1 MTRHLRL
8 LFVAML
14 TIACS
19 LVGKAA
25 EGDTYKLVT
34 DASELKSGDIVVI
47 ASKDK
52 AVAMG
57 APNDKKEKYQ
67 PVTGI
72 KITDNVLAYKEGFTE
87 LLLEGEAGKWYFKY
101 ENGYIYANSTT
112 STVLSFDTNK
122 KKSANISISNG
133 NASIGFDIFANS
145 KYLSYSTKTSNF
157 GYYNSNKS
165 SFGDHGVSV
174 QIYKKQRRDNGLSIS
189 TNSVTTTTADLDGT
203 FHSYVTLSNP
213 NNLSPITYKSSNTGV
228 AEVNEQGEVKVNKS
242 GETTITVSYAG
253 NDTYTQAE
261 LSYTLTINKLENELA
276 ISATSATTTTTD
288 LDGAFHS
295 YVTLANP
302 NNLSPIT
309 YKSSNTGVAEV
320 NEQGE
325 VKVNKSGE
333 TTITVSYA
341 GNDTYTQAEL
351 SYTLTINKLANGI
364 AIDKTSVEDDL
375 NGYNGEAKKYVSLT
389 NPNNLPITY
398 TSSNP
403 YVATVDESGN
413 VKLVSWGKTTIT
425 VSYTGSEVYESATT
439 SYELNVINSE
449 TSYDEKFIVFAAGT
463 DKGSNSTI
471 LGGGDKLSKE
481 NVTIQS
487 TWAGFKN
494 NPYNLY
500 AGSTTTISTTKG
512 RIVRIE
518 MLGCGHLDIVNSDK
532 GTFDKGK
539 SDAVWTGSEKS
550 VNFQTNSGTTT
561 PTVSTFR
568 IYVEYP
574 NVKTFEYNENEANN
588 IEAWENSDIT
598 LNRTI
603 VADKWNTLC
612 VPFAISEEEIKANFG
627 EGTLVEKL
635 DAVNGNTVNF
645 ADATSI
651 EAGVPYLIK
660 PTVAGTTYTFNGK
673 EVSADAPKVEG
684 NADVTFQG
692 IYSPTDITNNGTVK
706 AAGVTKDG
714 KVLFVNA
721 GSQTNAFRCFF
732 TLNDNA
738 TISPAMLKISI
749 KGVETAIN
757 SIVMD
762 NSNATDNAI
771 YNLQGQRV
779 NGNSLTKGIY
789 IKNGKKFAV
798 K

>member
-1 MTRHLRL
+1 MTKHLRL

-47 ASKDK
+47 ASGTN
-52 AVAMG
+52 AMG
-57 APNDKKEKYQ
+57 AVNIDG
-67 PVTGI
+67 T
-72 KITDNVLAYKEGFTE
+72 KITAVTVNIKDNILEWANGVEETT
-87 LLLEGEAGKWYFKY
+87 LEGSSNKWNIKYTGKYLTYKKW
-101 ENGYIYANSTT
+101 NSESILMYDAPDKDCLFT
-112 STVLSFDTNK
+112 
-122 KKSANISISNG
+122 ISINNG
-133 NASIGFDIFANS
+133 NATIKNN
-145 KYLSYSTKTSNF
+145 TKGLINNYFRYNGSF
-157 GYYNSNKS
+157 GYYSN
-165 SFGDHGVSV
+165 GTV
-174 QIYKKQRRDNGLSIS
+174 QIYKKQRRDNKLS
-189 TNSVTTTTADLDGT
+189 L
-203 FHSYVTLSNP
+203 
-213 NNLSPITYKSSNTGV
+213 
-228 AEVNEQGEVKVNKS
+228 
-242 GETTITVSYAG
+242 
-253 NDTYTQAE
+253 
-261 LSYTLTINKLENELA
+261 
-276 ISATSATTTTTD
+276 SATSATTTTAD
-288 LDGAFHS
+288 MDGTFRS

-309 YKSSNTGVAEV
+309 YKSSNTDVAEV
-320 NEQGE
+320 NEQGK

-364 AIDKTSVEDDL
+364 TIDKNLAEDDL

-449 TSYDEKFIVFAAGT
+449 TSYDEKFIVFAADT

-471 LGGGDKLSKE
+471 LGRGDKLSKE

-494 NPYNLY
+494 NPYELY

-568 IYVEYP
+568 VYVEYP
-574 NVKTFEYNENEANN
+574 NVKTFVYNEKEANN
-588 IEAWENSDIT
+588 IETWENSDIT
-598 LNRTI
+598 LNRTL

-635 DAVNGNTVNF
+635 EAVNGNTVNF

-673 EVSADAPKVEG
+673 DVIADAPKTEG

-692 IYSPTDITNNGTVK
+692 IYSPTDITNGGTVK
-706 AAGVTKDG
+706 AAGVTEDG

-721 GSQTNAFRCFF
+721 DSQTKAFRCFF

-757 SIVMD
+757 SIVMG
-762 NSNATDNAI
+762 NNNAADNAI

>member
-1 MTRHLRL
+1 MTRHLRF

-25 EGDTYKLVT
+25 DGATYKLVT
-34 DASELKSGDIVVI
+34 DASKLKSGDIVVI
-47 ASKDK
+47 ASGTN
-52 AVAMG
+52 AMG
-57 APNDKKEKYQ
+57 AVNGKGTKID
-67 PVTGI
+67 PVQVT
-72 KITDNVLAYKEGFTE
+72 ITDGILKYTKGLGETILESNGSNWYLKFNGQYILYESRYNENVMMQ
-87 LLLEGEAGKWYFKY
+87 
-101 ENGYIYANSTT
+101 T
-112 STVLSFDTNK
+112 STDKYCLF
-122 KKSANISISNG
+122 SITMDQDG
-133 NASIGFDIFANS
+133 NASIKNNERPW
-145 KYLSYSTKTSNF
+145 KKNLSFSNGSSF
-157 GYYNSNKS
+157 GYYNNNST
-165 SFGDHGVSV
+165 V
-174 QIYKKQRRDNGLSIS
+174 QIYKKQRRDNKLSLS
-189 TNSVTTTTADLDGT
+189 ATSATTTTADLDGT
-203 FHSYVTLSNP
+203 FR
-213 NNLSPITYKSSNTGV
+213 
-228 AEVNEQGEVKVNKS
+228 
-242 GETTITVSYAG
+242 
-253 NDTYTQAE
+253 
-261 LSYTLTINKLENELA
+261 
-276 ISATSATTTTTD
+276 
-288 LDGAFHS
+288 S

-351 SYTLTINKLANGI
+351 SYTLTINKLENGI
-364 AIDKTSVEDDL
+364 TIDKTYVAADL
-375 NGYNGEAKKYVSLT
+375 NGYKGEAKQYVSLT

-449 TSYDEKFIVFAAGT
+449 SNYDRKLIEFVAGT
-463 DKGSNSTI
+463 DKGKE
-471 LGGGDKLSKE
+471 GGLPTLFTKAESLTKDVVNLHATTTTLAS
-481 NVTIQS
+481 
-487 TWAGFKN
+487 
-494 NPYNLY
+494 NPYHF
-500 AGSTTTISTTKG
+500 AGGSTSKISVTKG
-512 RIVRIE
+512 NIVKIE
-518 MLGCGHLDIVNSDK
+518 FYGSNLTRLNCTSE
-532 GTFDKGK
+532 GTFDKQ
-539 SDAVWTGSEKS
+539 SNIACWLGSAKEVS
-550 VNFQTNSGTTT
+550 FNNTQTQINYADVTNIR
-561 PTVSTFR
+561 V
-568 IYVEYP
+568 YVEYP
-574 NVKTFEYNENEANN
+574 NVKTFVYNENEANN
-588 IEAWENSDIT
+588 IEAWEISDIT
-598 LNRTI
+598 LNRTL

-627 EGTLVEKL
+627 EGTLVEKF

-660 PTVAGTTYTFNGK
+660 PTFAGTTYTFYGK
-673 EVSADAPKVEG
+673 EVSADAPKAKG

-692 IYSPTDITNNGTVK
+692 IYSPTDITKNGTVK
-706 AAGVTKDG
+706 AAGVTEGG
-714 KVLFVNA
+714 KVLFVNR
-721 GSQTNAFRCFF
+721 GSKTKAFRCFF
-732 TLNDNA
+732 TISGNA
-738 TISPAMLKISI
+738 SITPAMLKISI

-762 NSNATDNAI
+762 NSNATDNAV

>member
-1 MTRHLRL
+1 MTRHLRF

-57 APNDKKEKYQ
+57 APNDKKKKYQ

-101 ENGYIYANSTT
+101 GNGYIYANSTT
-112 STVLSFDTNK
+112 FSTDLSFDTSK

-157 GYYNSNKS
+157 GYYNSWS
-165 SFGDHGVSV
+165 DHGVSV

-189 TNSVTTTTADLDGT
+189 TNSFTTTTADLDGN
-203 FHSYVTLSNP
+203 FHSYVTLTNP

-228 AEVNEQGEVKVNKS
+228 AEVNEQGDVKVNKS

-261 LSYTLTINKLENELA
+261 LSYTLTINKLEN
-276 ISATSATTTTTD
+276 
-288 LDGAFHS
+288 
-295 YVTLANP
+295 
-302 NNLSPIT
+302 
-309 YKSSNTGVAEV
+309 
-320 NEQGE
+320 
-325 VKVNKSGE
+325 
-333 TTITVSYA
+333 
-341 GNDTYTQAEL
+341 
-351 SYTLTINKLANGI
+351 GI
-364 AIDKTSVEDDL
+364 AIDKTYVAADF
-375 NGYNGEAKKYVSLT
+375 NGNSNEAKQYVKLI
-389 NPNNLPITY
+389 NPNSLPVTY
-398 TSSNP
+398 TSSNS
-403 YVATVDESGN
+403 YVAGVDENGN
-413 VKLVSWGKTTIT
+413 VTLNSWGTTTIT
-425 VSYTGSEVYESATT
+425 ATFAGNDKYTQGAV
-439 SYELNVINSE
+439 SYELNVNNVVENINFKCIE
-449 TSYDEKFIVFAAGT
+449 FVAGK
-463 DKGSNSTI
+463 DKGHTSI
-471 LGGGDKLSKE
+471 L
-481 NVTIQS
+481 N
-487 TWAGFKN
+487 
-494 NPYNLY
+494 
-500 AGSTTTISTTKG
+500 GSTQSDEMTKYGAKIHSGLASFATDEYHINGRGSSTDITVENGK
-512 RIVRIE
+512 IIRIE
-518 MLGCGHLDIVNSDK
+518 MVGSDMNRLEGTSEGNYKIESDK
-532 GTFDKGK
+532 II
-539 SDAVWTGSEKS
+539 WTGNSQKVS
-550 VNFQTNSGTTT
+550 FKNSHTVGIYAAPTNIK
-561 PTVSTFR
+561 
-568 IYVEYP
+568 IYVDYP
-574 NVKTFEYNENEANN
+574 VIDLAEESANN
-588 IEAWENSDIT
+588 LKTLDNT
-598 LNRTI
+598 YVKLNRTL
-603 VADKWNTLC
+603 VAKKWNTLC

-627 EGTLVEKL
+627 EGTLVEKFE
-635 DAVNGNTVNF
+635 AVNGNTVNF

-673 EVSADAPKVEG
+673 EVSADAPKAEG
-684 NADVTFQG
+684 NADVTFKG

-706 AAGVTKDG
+706 AAGVTEGG
-714 KVLFVNA
+714 KVLFVNP
-721 GSQTNAFRCFF
+721 GSQTKAFRCFF
-732 TLNDNA
+732 TISDNA
-738 TISPAMLKISI
+738 SITPAMLKISI

-762 NSNATDNAI
+762 NSNATDNAV

>member
-1 MTRHLRL
+1 M
-8 LFVAML
+8 FVAML

-19 LVGKAA
+19 LIGKAA

-72 KITDNVLAYKEGFTE
+72 KITDDVLAYKEGFTE

-101 ENGYIYANSTT
+101 GNGYIYAKSTT

-133 NASIGFDIFANS
+133 NASIGFDIPLNS
-145 KYLSYSTKTSNF
+145 SYLSYSTKTSNF
-157 GYYNSNKS
+157 GYYNSI
-165 SFGDHGVSV
+165 FGDHGVPV
-174 QIYKKQRRDNGLSIS
+174 QIYKKQRRANGLSIS
-189 TNSVTTTTADLDGT
+189 TKSFTTTTADLDGN
-203 FHSYVTLSNP
+203 FHSYVTLTNP

-253 NDTYTQAE
+253 TDKYTQAE
-261 LSYTLTINKLENELA
+261 
-276 ISATSATTTTTD
+276 
-288 LDGAFHS
+288 F
-295 YVTLANP
+295 
-302 NNLSPIT
+302 
-309 YKSSNTGVAEV
+309 
-320 NEQGE
+320 
-325 VKVNKSGE
+325 
-333 TTITVSYA
+333 
-341 GNDTYTQAEL
+341 

-364 AIDKTSVEDDL
+364 TIDKTSVAADL
-375 NGYNGEAKKYVSLT
+375 NGYKGEAKQYVSLT

-449 TSYDEKFIVFAAGT
+449 SNYDRKLIEFVAGT
-463 DKGSNSTI
+463 DKGKEGGLPTI
-471 LGGGDKLSKE
+471 FTKAESLIKDVVNLHATTTTLAS
-481 NVTIQS
+481 
-487 TWAGFKN
+487 
-494 NPYNLY
+494 NPYHF
-500 AGSTTTISTTKG
+500 AGGSTSKISVTKG
-512 RIVRIE
+512 NIVKIE
-518 MLGCGHLDIVNSDK
+518 FYGSNLTRLNCTSE
-532 GTFDKGK
+532 GTFDKQ
-539 SDAVWTGSEKS
+539 SNIACWLGSAKEVS
-550 VNFQTNSGTTT
+550 FNNTQTQINYADVTNIR
-561 PTVSTFR
+561 V
-568 IYVEYP
+568 YVEYP

-588 IEAWENSDIT
+588 IEAWEISDIT
-598 LNRTI
+598 LNRTL

-627 EGTLVEKL
+627 KGTLVEKF

-660 PTVAGTTYTFNGK
+660 PTVAGTTYTFYGK
-673 EVSADAPKVEG
+673 EVSADDPKTEG
-684 NADVTFQG
+684 NDDVTFQG

-706 AAGVTKDG
+706 AAGVTEGG
-714 KVLFVNA
+714 KVLFVNP
-721 GSQTNAFRCFF
+721 GSQTKAFRCFF
-732 TLNDNA
+732 TISDNA
-738 TISPAMLKISI
+738 SITPAMLKISI

-762 NSNATDNAI
+762 NSNATDNAV

-779 NGNSLTKGIY
+779 NGNSQTKGIY

>member
-1 MTRHLRL
+1 MTKHLRL
-8 LFVAML
+8 MFVAML

-19 LVGKAA
+19 LIGKAA

-57 APNDKKEKYQ
+57 APNDKKKKYL

-101 ENGYIYANSTT
+101 GNGYIYANSTV
-112 STVLSFDTNK
+112 STDLSFDTNK

-133 NASIGFDIFANS
+133 NASIGFDIVANS
-145 KYLSYSTKTSNF
+145 SYLSYSTKTSNF
-157 GYYNSNKS
+157 GYYNSI
-165 SFGDHGVSV
+165 FGDHGVPV
-174 QIYKKQRRDNGLSIS
+174 QIYKKQRR
-189 TNSVTTTTADLDGT
+189 
-203 FHSYVTLSNP
+203 
-213 NNLSPITYKSSNTGV
+213 
-228 AEVNEQGEVKVNKS
+228 
-242 GETTITVSYAG
+242 
-253 NDTYTQAE
+253 
-261 LSYTLTINKLENELA
+261 
-276 ISATSATTTTTD
+276 
-288 LDGAFHS
+288 
-295 YVTLANP
+295 
-302 NNLSPIT
+302 
-309 YKSSNTGVAEV
+309 
-320 NEQGE
+320 
-325 VKVNKSGE
+325 
-333 TTITVSYA
+333 
-341 GNDTYTQAEL
+341 
-351 SYTLTINKLANGI
+351 ANGI
-364 AIDKTSVEDDL
+364 TIDKTSVEDDL
-375 NGYNGEAKKYVSLT
+375 NGYKGEAKQYVSLT

-425 VSYTGSEVYESATT
+425 VSYPGNEQYKPATT

-471 LGGGDKLSKE
+471 FGGGDKLSKE

-494 NPYNLY
+494 NPYELY

-512 RIVRIE
+512 KIVRIE

-550 VNFQTNSGTTT
+550 VKFQTNSGTTT
-561 PTVSTFR
+561 PTVSTFCV
-568 IYVEYP
+568 YVEYP
-574 NVKTFEYNENEANN
+574 NVKTFVYNEKEANN
-588 IEAWENSDIT
+588 IEAWDNSDIT
-598 LNRTI
+598 LNRTL
-603 VADKWNTLC
+603 VANKWNTLC

-627 EGTLVEKL
+627 EGTLVEKFE
-635 DAVNGNTVNF
+635 AVNGNTVNF

-673 EVSADAPKVEG
+673 DVIADAPKAEG

-706 AAGVTKDG
+706 AAGVTEDG
-714 KVLFVNA
+714 KVLFVNP
-721 GSQTNAFRCFF
+721 GSKTKAFRCFF
-732 TLNDNA
+732 TISDNA
-738 TISPAMLKISI
+738 SITPAMLKVSI

-757 SIVMD
+757 SIVID
-762 NSNATDNAI
+762 NSNATDNAV

>member
-1 MTRHLRL
+1 MTRHLRF
-8 LFVAML
+8 LFVALL
-14 TIACS
+14 TLACS

-47 ASKDK
+47 ASGTN
-52 AVAMG
+52 AMG
-57 APNDKKEKYQ
+57 AVNGDGTKID
-67 PVTGI
+67 PVQVT
-72 KITDNVLAYKEGFTE
+72 ITDGILKWANGVEETTLEGSKDNWNIKHTGKYLTYKKWNSENVLMYDTPDKDC
-87 LLLEGEAGKWYFKY
+87 LFK
-101 ENGYIYANSTT
+101 
-112 STVLSFDTNK
+112 
-122 KKSANISISNG
+122 ISINNG
-133 NASIGFDIFANS
+133 DATIKN
-145 KYLSYSTKTSNF
+145 KTKTINKTSFSFNGSF
-157 GYYNSNKS
+157 GYYS
-165 SFGDHGVSV
+165 SGTV
-174 QIYKKQRRDNGLSIS
+174 QIYKKQRRANGLSIS
-189 TNSVTTTTADLDGT
+189 TNSVTTTTADLDGN
-203 FHSYVTLSNP
+203 FRSYVTLTNP

-253 NDTYTQAE
+253 N
-261 LSYTLTINKLENELA
+261 N
-276 ISATSATTTTTD
+276 
-288 LDGAFHS
+288 
-295 YVTLANP
+295 
-302 NNLSPIT
+302 
-309 YKSSNTGVAEV
+309 
-320 NEQGE
+320 
-325 VKVNKSGE
+325 
-333 TTITVSYA
+333 
-341 GNDTYTQAEL
+341 TYTQAEL

-364 AIDKTSVEDDL
+364 TIDKTSVEDDL
-375 NGYNGEAKKYVSLT
+375 NGYKGEAKQYVSLT

-449 TSYDEKFIVFAAGT
+449 TSYDEKFIVFAADT

-471 LGGGDKLSKE
+471 LGRGDKLSKE

-487 TWAGFKN
+487 TWAGFKK
-494 NPYNLY
+494 NPYELY

-512 RIVRIE
+512 KIVRIE

-568 IYVEYP
+568 VYVEYP
-574 NVKTFEYNENEANN
+574 NVKTFEYNENKDNN
-588 IEAWENSDIT
+588 IETWENSDIT
-598 LNRTI
+598 LNRTL
-603 VADKWNTLC
+603 VANKWNTLC
-612 VPFAISEEEIKANFG
+612 VPFAISGEEIKANFG
-627 EGTLVEKL
+627 EGTLVEKFE
-635 DAVNGNTVNF
+635 AVNGNTVNF

-651 EAGVPYLIK
+651 EPGVPYLIK

-673 EVSADAPKVEG
+673 EVSADAPKTEG

-706 AAGVTKDG
+706 AAGVTEDG

-721 GSQTNAFRCFF
+721 GSKTKAFRCFF
-732 TLNDNA
+732 TISDNA
-738 TISPAMLKISI
+738 SITPAMLKVSI

>member
-8 LFVAML
+8 LFVALL

-47 ASKDK
+47 ASGTN
-52 AVAMG
+52 AMG
-57 APNDKKEKYQ
+57 AVNSDGTKID
-67 PVTGI
+67 PVQVS
-72 KITDNVLAYKEGFTE
+72 ITDGILKYTEGLGETILESNGKNWYLKFNGQYISYESRYNENVQMQASTD
-87 LLLEGEAGKWYFKY
+87 KY
-101 ENGYIYANSTT
+101 C
-112 STVLSFDTNK
+112 LF
-122 KKSANISISNG
+122 SISMDQNG
-133 NASIGFDIFANS
+133 NATIKNNERLGKKN
-145 KYLSYSTKTSNF
+145 LSFSNGKSF
-157 GYYNSNKS
+157 GYYNNNST
-165 SFGDHGVSV
+165 V
-174 QIYKKQRRDNGLSIS
+174 QIYKKQRRDNKLSLS
-189 TNSVTTTTADLDGT
+189 ATSATTTTADLDGN
-203 FHSYVTLSNP
+203 FR
-213 NNLSPITYKSSNTGV
+213 
-228 AEVNEQGEVKVNKS
+228 
-242 GETTITVSYAG
+242 
-253 NDTYTQAE
+253 
-261 LSYTLTINKLENELA
+261 
-276 ISATSATTTTTD
+276 
-288 LDGAFHS
+288 S

-341 GNDTYTQAEL
+341 GTDKYTQAEL

-364 AIDKTSVEDDL
+364 TIDKTFVEDDL
-375 NGYNGEAKKYVSLT
+375 NGYKGEAKQYVSLT

-439 SYELNVINSE
+439 SYELNVINSNE
-449 TSYDEKFIVFAAGT
+449 DYEEKYVEFVSGT
-463 DKGSNSTI
+463 DNGTTGTTAGGFTSDEISKDGVKVYCSRASFASNPYRFNGSSTSTI
-471 LGGGDKLSKE
+471 SVE
-481 NVTIQS
+481 
-487 TWAGFKN
+487 
-494 NPYNLY
+494 
-500 AGSTTTISTTKG
+500 KG
-512 RIVRIE
+512 NIIRIE
-518 MLGCGHLDIVNSDK
+518 IVGDGLTKLVKNGEGEYDITNNNI
-532 GTFDKGK
+532 
-539 SDAVWTGSEKS
+539 VWTGSAKS
-550 VNFQTNSGTTT
+550 VSFKNNKDLANYAAVTNI
-561 PTVSTFR
+561 R
-568 IYVEYP
+568 IYIEYP
-574 NVKTFEYNENEANN
+574 NVKTFEYNENEDNN

-598 LNRTI
+598 LNRTL

-627 EGTLVEKL
+627 EGTLVEKFE
-635 DAVNGNTVNF
+635 AVNGNTVNF
-645 ADATSI
+645 ANATSI

-673 EVSADAPKVEG
+673 DVIADAPKVEG
-684 NADVTFQG
+684 NADVTFKG
-692 IYSPTDITNNGTVK
+692 IYSPTDITNKGTVK
-706 AAGVTKDG
+706 AAGVTEGG
-714 KVLFVNA
+714 KVLFVNP
-721 GSQTNAFRCFF
+721 GSKTKAFRCFF
-732 TLNDNA
+732 TISDNA
-738 TISPAMLKISI
+738 SITPAMLKVSI

-762 NSNATDNAI
+762 NSNATDNAV

-779 NGNSLTKGIY
+779 NGNSLAKGIY

>member
-47 ASKDK
+47 ASGTN
-52 AVAMG
+52 AMG
-57 APNDKKEKYQ
+57 AVNTAGTKID
-67 PVTGI
+67 PVQVI
-72 KITDNVLAYKEGFTE
+72 ITDGILKWANGVEETT
-87 LLLEGEAGKWYFKY
+87 LEGSKDKWNIKHTGKYLTYKKIGGESILMYDAPDKDCLFK
-101 ENGYIYANSTT
+101 
-112 STVLSFDTNK
+112 
-122 KKSANISISNG
+122 ISINNG
-133 NASIGFDIFANS
+133 NATIKNN
-145 KYLSYSTKTSNF
+145 TKGIINNYFRYNGSF
-157 GYYNSNKS
+157 GYYS
-165 SFGDHGVSV
+165 SGTV
-174 QIYKKQRRDNGLSIS
+174 QIYKKQRRANGLSIS
-189 TNSVTTTTADLDGT
+189 TNSVTTTTADLDGN
-203 FHSYVTLSNP
+203 FRSYVTLTNP
-213 NNLSPITYKSSNTGV
+213 NNLSPITYKSSNTDV

-253 NDTYTQAE
+253 ND
-261 LSYTLTINKLENELA
+261 K
-276 ISATSATTTTTD
+276 
-288 LDGAFHS
+288 
-295 YVTLANP
+295 
-302 NNLSPIT
+302 
-309 YKSSNTGVAEV
+309 
-320 NEQGE
+320 
-325 VKVNKSGE
+325 
-333 TTITVSYA
+333 
-341 GNDTYTQAEL
+341 YTQAEL

-375 NGYNGEAKKYVSLT
+375 NGYNGEAKQYVSLT
-389 NPNNLPITY
+389 NPNNLPIIY

-494 NPYNLY
+494 NPYDLY
-500 AGSTTTISTTKG
+500 AGSTTTVSTTKG

-568 IYVEYP
+568 VYVEYP
-574 NVKTFEYNENEANN
+574 NVKTFEYNENKDNN

-598 LNRTI
+598 LNRTL
-603 VADKWNTLC
+603 VANKWNTLC
-612 VPFAISEEEIKANFG
+612 VPFAISGEEIKANFG
-627 EGTLVEKL
+627 EGTLVEKFE
-635 DAVNGNTVNF
+635 AVNGYTVNF
-645 ADATSI
+645 ADAISI
-651 EAGVPYLIK
+651 EPGVPYLIK
-660 PTVAGTTYTFNGK
+660 PTVAGTAYTFNAK
-673 EVSADAPKVEG
+673 DVIADAPKVEG

-706 AAGVTKDG
+706 AAGVTEDG
-714 KVLFVNA
+714 KVLFVNT
-721 GSQTNAFRCFF
+721 GSKTKAFRCFF

-757 SIVMD
+757 SIVMG
-762 NSNATDNAI
+762 NNNAADNAI

-779 NGNSLTKGIY
+779 NGNSLTNGIY

>member
-1 MTRHLRL
+1 MTKHLRF

-47 ASKDK
+47 ASGTN
-52 AVAMG
+52 AMG
-57 APNDKKEKYQ
+57 AVNTEGTKID
-67 PVTGI
+67 PVQVT
-72 KITDNVLAYKEGFTE
+72 ITDGILKYTEGLGETILESNGSNWYLKFNGQYILYESRYNENVMMQ
-87 LLLEGEAGKWYFKY
+87 
-101 ENGYIYANSTT
+101 T
-112 STVLSFDTNK
+112 STDKYCLF
-122 KKSANISISNG
+122 SITMDQDG
-133 NASIGFDIFANS
+133 NASIKNNERPW
-145 KYLSYSTKTSNF
+145 KKNLSFSNGKSF
-157 GYYNSNKS
+157 GYYNND
-165 SFGDHGVSV
+165 GTV
-174 QIYKKQRRDNGLSIS
+174 QIYKKQRRDN
-189 TNSVTTTTADLDGT
+189 
-203 FHSYVTLSNP
+203 
-213 NNLSPITYKSSNTGV
+213 
-228 AEVNEQGEVKVNKS
+228 
-242 GETTITVSYAG
+242 
-253 NDTYTQAE
+253 E
-261 LSYTLTINKLENELA
+261 LSL
-276 ISATSATTTTTD
+276 SATSATTTTAD

-351 SYTLTINKLANGI
+351 SYTLTINKLENGI
-364 AIDKTSVEDDL
+364 AIDKTSVEGDL
-375 NGYNGEAKKYVSLT
+375 NGYNGEAKQYVRLT

-449 TSYDEKFIVFAAGT
+449 SNYDRKLIEFVAGT
-463 DKGSNSTI
+463 DKGKE
-471 LGGGDKLSKE
+471 GGLPTLFTKAESLTKDVVNLHATTTTLAS
-481 NVTIQS
+481 
-487 TWAGFKN
+487 
-494 NPYNLY
+494 NPYHF
-500 AGSTTTISTTKG
+500 AGGSTSKISVTKG
-512 RIVRIE
+512 NIVKIE
-518 MLGCGHLDIVNSDK
+518 FYGSNLTRLNCTSE
-532 GTFDKGK
+532 GTFDKQ
-539 SDAVWTGSEKS
+539 SNIACWLGSAKEVS
-550 VNFQTNSGTTT
+550 FNNTQTQINYADVTNIR
-561 PTVSTFR
+561 V
-568 IYVEYP
+568 YVEYP
-574 NVKTFEYNENEANN
+574 NVKTFVYNENEANN
-588 IEAWENSDIT
+588 IEAWEISDIT
-598 LNRTI
+598 LNRTL
-603 VADKWNTLC
+603 VANKWNTLC

-627 EGTLVEKL
+627 DGTLVEKL

-651 EAGVPYLIK
+651 EPGVPYLIK

-673 EVSADAPKVEG
+673 EVSADAPKTEG

-706 AAGVTKDG
+706 AAGVTEGG
-714 KVLFVNA
+714 KVLFVNP
-721 GSQTNAFRCFF
+721 GSQTKAFRCFF
-732 TLNDNA
+732 TISDNA
-738 TISPAMLKISI
+738 SITPAMLKISI

-762 NSNATDNAI
+762 NSNATDNAV

>member
-1 MTRHLRL
+1 MI
-8 LFVAML
+8 VAML

-47 ASKDK
+47 ASGTN
-52 AVAMG
+52 AMG
-57 APNDKKEKYQ
+57 AVNSEGTKIDPVQVTITKGILKYTEGLGETILESNGSNWYLNFNGQ
-67 PVTGI
+67 YI
-72 KITDNVLAYKEGFTE
+72 LYESRYNENVMMQ
-87 LLLEGEAGKWYFKY
+87 
-101 ENGYIYANSTT
+101 T
-112 STVLSFDTNK
+112 STDKYCLF
-122 KKSANISISNG
+122 SITMDQDG
-133 NASIGFDIFANS
+133 NASIKNNERPW
-145 KYLSYSTKTSNF
+145 KKNLSFSNGSSF
-157 GYYNSNKS
+157 GYYNNNST
-165 SFGDHGVSV
+165 V
-174 QIYKKQRRDNGLSIS
+174 QIYKKQRRDNKLSLS
-189 TNSVTTTTADLDGT
+189 ATSATTTTADLDGT
-203 FHSYVTLSNP
+203 FR
-213 NNLSPITYKSSNTGV
+213 
-228 AEVNEQGEVKVNKS
+228 
-242 GETTITVSYAG
+242 
-253 NDTYTQAE
+253 
-261 LSYTLTINKLENELA
+261 
-276 ISATSATTTTTD
+276 
-288 LDGAFHS
+288 S

-364 AIDKTSVEDDL
+364 TIDKTSVEDDL
-375 NGYNGEAKKYVSLT
+375 NGYNGEAKQYVSLT

-439 SYELNVINSE
+439 SYELNVINSNE
-449 TSYDEKFIVFAAGT
+449 DYEERYVEFVSGT
-463 DKGSNSTI
+463 DKGTTGTTA
-471 LGGGDKLSKE
+471 GGFISDEISKDG
-481 NVTIQS
+481 VKVHCS
-487 TWAGFKN
+487 RASFAN
-494 NPYNLY
+494 NPYRFN
-500 AGSTTTISTTKG
+500 GSSTSTISVEKG
-512 RIVRIE
+512 NIVRIE
-518 MLGCGHLDIVNSDK
+518 IVGDGLTKLEKN
-532 GTFDKGK
+532 GEGEYNITNNNI
-539 SDAVWTGSEKS
+539 VWTGSAKS
-550 VNFQTNSGTTT
+550 VSFKNNKDMANYAAATNIR
-561 PTVSTFR
+561 V
-568 IYVEYP
+568 YVEYP
-574 NVKTFEYNENEANN
+574 NVKTFEYNEKEANN

-598 LNRTI
+598 LNRTL
-603 VADKWNTLC
+603 VANKWNTLC

-673 EVSADAPKVEG
+673 DVIADAPKAEG

-692 IYSPTDITNNGTVK
+692 IYSPTDITNKGTVK
-706 AAGVTKDG
+706 AAGVTEDG

-721 GSQTNAFRCFF
+721 GSKTKAFRCFF
-732 TLNDNA
+732 TISDNA
-738 TISPAMLKISI
+738 SITPAMLKVSI

-779 NGNSLTKGIY
+779 NGNSLAKGIY

>member
-1 MTRHLRL
+1 MTKHLRL
-8 LFVAML
+8 MFVALL

-57 APNDKKEKYQ
+57 APNDKKEKYL

-72 KITDNVLAYKEGFTE
+72 KITDDVLAYKEGFTE

-101 ENGYIYANSTT
+101 GNGYIYANSTV
-112 STVLSFDTNK
+112 STDLSFDTSK

-133 NASIGFDIFANS
+133 NASIGFDIVANS

-157 GYYNSNKS
+157 GYYNNSNVPIW
-165 SFGDHGVSV
+165 GDHGVSV
-174 QIYKKQRRDNGLSIS
+174 QIYKKQRRDNKLS
-189 TNSVTTTTADLDGT
+189 L
-203 FHSYVTLSNP
+203 
-213 NNLSPITYKSSNTGV
+213 
-228 AEVNEQGEVKVNKS
+228 
-242 GETTITVSYAG
+242 
-253 NDTYTQAE
+253 
-261 LSYTLTINKLENELA
+261 
-276 ISATSATTTTTD
+276 SATSVTTTTTD
-288 LDGAFHS
+288 LDGAYHS

-364 AIDKTSVEDDL
+364 TIDKTSVEDDL
-375 NGYNGEAKKYVSLT
+375 NGYKGEAKQYVSLT

-449 TSYDEKFIVFAAGT
+449 TSYDEKFIVFAADT

-471 LGGGDKLSKE
+471 LGRGDKLSKE

-487 TWAGFKN
+487 TWAGFKK
-494 NPYNLY
+494 NPYELY

-512 RIVRIE
+512 KIVRIE

-568 IYVEYP
+568 VYVEYP
-574 NVKTFEYNENEANN
+574 NVKTFEYNENKANN

-598 LNRTI
+598 LNRTL

-673 EVSADAPKVEG
+673 DVIADAPKTEG

-692 IYSPTDITNNGTVK
+692 IYSPTDITNGGTVK
-706 AAGVTKDG
+706 AAGVTEDG

-721 GSQTNAFRCFF
+721 DSKTKAFRCFF

-757 SIVMD
+757 SIVMG
-762 NSNATDNAI
+762 NNNAADNAI

>member
-1 MTRHLRL
+1 MI
-8 LFVAML
+8 VAML

-47 ASKDK
+47 ASGTN
-52 AVAMG
+52 AMG
-57 APNDKKEKYQ
+57 AVNTDGTKITA
-67 PVTGI
+67 VAVN
-72 KITDNVLAYKEGFTE
+72 ITDNTLEWTNGVEETT
-87 LLLEGEAGKWYFKY
+87 LEGSKDNWNIKHTGKYLTYKTIGGESILMYDAPDKDCLFK
-101 ENGYIYANSTT
+101 
-112 STVLSFDTNK
+112 
-122 KKSANISISNG
+122 ISINNG
-133 NASIGFDIFANS
+133 NATIKN
-145 KYLSYSTKTSNF
+145 KTKGLIKNYFSFNGSF
-157 GYYNSNKS
+157 GYYSR
-165 SFGDHGVSV
+165 GTV
-174 QIYKKQRRDNGLSIS
+174 QIYKKQRRNNGLSLS
-189 TNSVTTTTADLDGT
+189 ATSATTTTADLDGT
-203 FHSYVTLSNP
+203 FRSYVTLANP
-213 NNLSPITYKSSNTGV
+213 NNLSPITYKSSNTDV

-253 NDTYTQAE
+253 TDTYTQAE
-261 LSYTLTINKLENELA
+261 LSYTLTINKLEN
-276 ISATSATTTTTD
+276 
-288 LDGAFHS
+288 
-295 YVTLANP
+295 
-302 NNLSPIT
+302 
-309 YKSSNTGVAEV
+309 
-320 NEQGE
+320 
-325 VKVNKSGE
+325 
-333 TTITVSYA
+333 
-341 GNDTYTQAEL
+341 
-351 SYTLTINKLANGI
+351 GI

-375 NGYNGEAKKYVSLT
+375 NGYKGEAKQYVNLT

-425 VSYTGSEVYESATT
+425 VSYPGSEVYESATT

-471 LGGGDKLSKE
+471 LGGGDKLNKE

-494 NPYNLY
+494 NLYELY

-512 RIVRIE
+512 KIVRIE

-532 GTFDKGK
+532 GIFDKGK
-539 SDAVWTGSEKS
+539 SDAVWTGNEKS

-568 IYVEYP
+568 VYVEYP
-574 NVKTFEYNENEANN
+574 NVKTFEYKENEDNN
-588 IEAWENSDIT
+588 IEAWENSDII
-598 LNRTI
+598 LNRTL

-612 VPFAISEEEIKANFG
+612 VPFAISGEEIKANFG
-627 EGTLVEKL
+627 EGTLVEKFE
-635 DAVNGNTVNF
+635 AVNGNTVNF

-651 EAGVPYLIK
+651 EPGVPYFIK
-660 PTVAGTTYTFNGK
+660 PTVTGTTYTFNGK
-673 EVSADAPKVEG
+673 EVSADAPKTEG

-692 IYSPTDITNNGTVK
+692 IYSPTDITNDGTVK
-706 AAGVTKDG
+706 AAGVTEDG

-721 GSQTNAFRCFF
+721 GSKTKAFRCFF
-732 TLNDNA
+732 TISDN
-738 TISPAMLKISI
+738 TSITPAMLKISI

-757 SIVMD
+757 SIVMG
-762 NSNATDNAI
+762 NSNTTDNAI

>member
-1 MTRHLRL
+1 M
-8 LFVAML
+8 FVAML

-47 ASKDK
+47 ASGTN
-52 AVAMG
+52 AMG
-57 APNDKKEKYQ
+57 AVNSDGTKID
-67 PVTGI
+67 PVQVT
-72 KITDNVLAYKEGFTE
+72 ITDGILKYTKGLGETI
-87 LLLEGEAGKWYFKY
+87 LE
-101 ENGYIYANSTT
+101 
-112 STVLSFDTNK
+112 
-122 KKSANISISNG
+122 SNG
-133 NASIGFDIFANS
+133 NNWYLKFNGQYISYESRYKENVQMQASTD
-145 KYLSYSTKTSNF
+145 KYCLFSISIIQDGNATVKNNERPRKKNLSFSNGSSF
-157 GYYNSNKS
+157 GYYDNNST
-165 SFGDHGVSV
+165 V
-174 QIYKKQRRDNGLSIS
+174 QIYKKQRRAN
-189 TNSVTTTTADLDGT
+189 
-203 FHSYVTLSNP
+203 
-213 NNLSPITYKSSNTGV
+213 
-228 AEVNEQGEVKVNKS
+228 
-242 GETTITVSYAG
+242 
-253 NDTYTQAE
+253 E
-261 LSYTLTINKLENELA
+261 LSL
-276 ISATSATTTTTD
+276 SATSATTTTAN
-288 LDGAFHS
+288 LDGIFRS

-309 YKSSNTGVAEV
+309 YKSSNTDVAEV
-320 NEQGE
+320 NEHGE

-341 GNDTYTQAEL
+341 GTDKYTQAEL
-351 SYTLTINKLANGI
+351 SYTLTINKLENGI

-375 NGYNGEAKKYVSLT
+375 NGYNGEAKQYVSLT

-449 TSYDEKFIVFAAGT
+449 PNYDRKLIEFVAGT
-463 DKGSNSTI
+463 DKGKE
-471 LGGGDKLSKE
+471 GGLPTLFTKAESITKD
-481 NVTIQS
+481 VV
-487 TWAGFKN
+487 
-494 NPYNLY
+494 NLY
-500 AGSTTTISTTKG
+500 ATTTTLASNPYHFAGGSTSKISVTKG
-512 RIVRIE
+512 NIVKIE
-518 MLGCGHLDIVNSDK
+518 FYGSNLTRLNCTSE
-532 GTFDKGK
+532 GTFDKQ
-539 SDAVWTGSEKS
+539 SNIACWLGSAKEVS
-550 VNFQTNSGTTT
+550 FNNTQTQINYADVTNIR
-561 PTVSTFR
+561 V
-568 IYVEYP
+568 YVEYP
-574 NVKTFEYNENEANN
+574 NVKTFEYNENKANN
-588 IEAWENSDIT
+588 IEAWEISDIT
-598 LNRTI
+598 LNRTL
-603 VADKWNTLC
+603 VANKWNTLC

-651 EAGVPYLIK
+651 EAGMPYLIK

-673 EVSADAPKVEG
+673 EVSADAPKAEG

-692 IYSPTDITNNGTVK
+692 IYSPTDITNNGSVK
-706 AAGVTKDG
+706 AAGVTEDG
-714 KVLFVNA
+714 KVLFVNPD
-721 GSQTNAFRCFF
+721 SKTKAFRCFF
-732 TLNDNA
+732 TISDNA
-738 TISPAMLKISI
+738 SITPAMLKVSI

>member
-1 MTRHLRL
+1 MTKHLRL
-8 LFVAML
+8 MFVAML

-25 EGDTYKLVT
+25 DGATYKLVT
-34 DASELKSGDIVVI
+34 DASELKSGDVVVI
-47 ASKDK
+47 ASGTN
-52 AVAMG
+52 AMG
-57 APNDKKEKYQ
+57 AVNGKGTKIDPVQVTIIDGILKYTKGLGETILESNGNNWYLKFNGQ
-67 PVTGI
+67 YI
-72 KITDNVLAYKEGFTE
+72 LYESRYNENVMMQ
-87 LLLEGEAGKWYFKY
+87 
-101 ENGYIYANSTT
+101 T
-112 STVLSFDTNK
+112 STDKYCLF
-122 KKSANISISNG
+122 SITMDQDG
-133 NASIGFDIFANS
+133 NASIKNNERPR
-145 KYLSYSTKTSNF
+145 KKNLSFSNGKSF
-157 GYYNSNKS
+157 GYYNND
-165 SFGDHGVSV
+165 GTV
-174 QIYKKQRRDNGLSIS
+174 QIYKKQRRDN
-189 TNSVTTTTADLDGT
+189 
-203 FHSYVTLSNP
+203 
-213 NNLSPITYKSSNTGV
+213 
-228 AEVNEQGEVKVNKS
+228 
-242 GETTITVSYAG
+242 
-253 NDTYTQAE
+253 E
-261 LSYTLTINKLENELA
+261 LSL
-276 ISATSATTTTTD
+276 SATSATTTTAD

-341 GNDTYTQAEL
+341 GTDKYTQAEL

-364 AIDKTSVEDDL
+364 TIDKTSVAADL
-375 NGYNGEAKKYVSLT
+375 NGYKGEAKQYVSLT

-449 TSYDEKFIVFAAGT
+449 SNYDRKLIEFVAGT
-463 DKGSNSTI
+463 DKGKE
-471 LGGGDKLSKE
+471 GGLPTLFTKAESLTKDVVNLHATTTTLAS
-481 NVTIQS
+481 
-487 TWAGFKN
+487 
-494 NPYNLY
+494 NPYHF
-500 AGSTTTISTTKG
+500 AGGSTSKISVTKG
-512 RIVRIE
+512 NIVKIE
-518 MLGCGHLDIVNSDK
+518 FYGSNLTRLNCTSE
-532 GTFDKGK
+532 GTFDKQ
-539 SDAVWTGSEKS
+539 SNIACWLGSAKEVS
-550 VNFQTNSGTTT
+550 FNNTQTQIKYADVTNIR
-561 PTVSTFR
+561 V
-568 IYVEYP
+568 YVEYP

-588 IEAWENSDIT
+588 IEAWEISDIT
-598 LNRTI
+598 LNRTL

-627 EGTLVEKL
+627 EGTLVEKF

-651 EAGVPYLIK
+651 EARVPYLIK
-660 PTVAGTTYTFNGK
+660 PIVAGTTYTFYGK
-673 EVSADAPKVEG
+673 EVSADAPKTEG

-692 IYSPTDITNNGTVK
+692 IYSPTDITKNGTVK
-706 AAGVTKDG
+706 AAGVTEDG
-714 KVLFVNA
+714 KVLFVNPD
-721 GSQTNAFRCFF
+721 SKTKAFRCFF
-732 TLNDNA
+732 TISYNA
-738 TISPAMLKISI
+738 SITPAMLKISI
-749 KGVETAIN
+749 KGVETAIS